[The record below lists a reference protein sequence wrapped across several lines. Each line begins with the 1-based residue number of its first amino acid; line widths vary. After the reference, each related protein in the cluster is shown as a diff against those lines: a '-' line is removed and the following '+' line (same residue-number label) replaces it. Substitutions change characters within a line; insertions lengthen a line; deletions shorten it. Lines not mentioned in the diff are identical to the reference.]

1 MDPGEGDHRAPG
13 PAVQAMSIARLFDL
27 TGRVA
32 LVTGG
37 SRGLGMQIAEALG
50 EMGDK
55 VAITARKQAELEEAK
70 AHLGKMGIE
79 SLPISCDM
87 SDRAAIAPMVR
98 KVHDGLGPI
107 DILVNN
113 AGT

>member
-37 SRGLGMQIAEALG
+37 SRGLGMQIAEGLG
-50 EMGDK
+50 EMGAK
-55 VAITARKQAELEEAK
+55 VAITARKQAELDTAK
-70 AHLGKMGIE
+70 AHLAKLGIE
-79 SLPISCDM
+79 SLPIACDM
-87 SDRAAIAPMVR
+87 ANREAIPGMVQ
-98 KVHDGLGPI
+98 K
-107 DILVNN
+107 
-113 AGT
+113 A